1 MNVREKEALVRD
13 ESESSPSDSPNP
25 FKVSKSSVVYNASRS
40 NRAIAYREPRFV
52 SAMDA
57 RRMLSERS
65 QSLYEFITP
74 LEEEIRKLLK
84 ARRIAKK
91 SARSGVRSAAQL
103 VLSIIGKIAHRET
116 ALFSLEPNIP
126 LLLSA
131 LYAGSV
137 EASIVAGLVRR
148 AQAALAELE
157 AYLNT
162 GSGSFG
168 YGQSAA
174 LSDPNLGEGYDVG
187 RELEELGMLLKWYVR
202 RKMSLAAL
210 EVTALRAE
218 EMSEVEVLGGERE
231 EDALFGFEV
240 LHDHEVFG
248 AKGCYVTCG
257 ARLVGHDGQALWL
270 RVGVRWNGV
279 PVAVR
284 PEWNSWSDPG
294 GELAASAEV
303 SEAPA
308 FCSLVPI
315 RPNAQRL
322 VIDEVR
328 AFVPYGAL
336 DLPAGRCDVE
346 VVSSIVDSEGREVL
360 ATSRREGICIPR
372 RELVHTNVPAPHSVG
387 MWPHDVVSG
396 DKISELRVSSGYKV
410 LGGWERHTISISFD
424 LSLFMH
430 AGESVLLECRFLDE
444 KGDLVEL
451 SSLGIPYVAADID
464 SASES
469 VTSYRYRRTL
479 HPKGA
484 WAHFRGLCIDIP
496 VEFLLI
502 DTSSKFLTCEVVVVS
517 SDDRVLCGDMGVV
530 DMVRATPANHPG
542 VDKTGSS
549 DPHSES
555 IASGVEIESLDIDA
569 NWAFGGEETIRV
581 QATFCPK
588 DASRRLAELASGRV
602 GELFSPYRVEIALE
616 REDGHVLL
624 QAFSDPLGISFKPV
638 TRGVCVE
645 GHTGLSEH
653 SVVTNFIKDEVLAWS
668 LAWSGDRQPG
678 KVRLFARVAVRDL
691 SGELL
696 ASEGKE
702 FYVKP
707 TAGHQK
713 KVMAFGAAHPSIID
727 VVAHTFVQAPK
738 VSCRALV
745 NLPHGRFLGE
755 GFQLEASLVD
765 STGAKTQS
773 VQRKVM
779 AHRLSGWTKQQMGL
793 SQMAVEWE
801 HDLTPTTQ
809 PPCHVHVRVLSNQ
822 GEVLQTLQQP
832 VKSSGV
838 LSEPTDSSAVSAS
851 TGLQSS
857 ERMVPEDAIVD
868 DESAPKGQQKG
879 LLSWL
884 WR

>member
-1 MNVREKEALVRD
+1 LHD
-13 ESESSPSDSPNP
+13 
-25 FKVSKSSVVYNASRS
+25 F
-40 NRAIAYREPRFV
+40 IA
-52 SAMDA
+52 
-57 RRMLSERS
+57 
-65 QSLYEFITP
+65 P
-74 LEEEIRKLLK
+74 LEEEVRKLLK
-84 ARRIAKK
+84 TRRLSKK
-91 SARSGVRSAAQL
+91 GARSGVRSAGQL
-103 VLSIIGKIAHRET
+103 VLSVVGKIAHRET

-137 EASIVAGLVRR
+137 EASIVSGLVRR

-157 AYLNT
+157 
-162 GSGSFG
+162 G
-168 YGQSAA
+168 YHANAPSLLDGA
-174 LSDPNLGEGYDVG
+174 LSEGVRHFGLHDPNLGEGYDVG

-210 EVTALRAE
+210 EVSALRVE
-218 EMSEVEVLGGERE
+218 EMSEVELLGADRE
-231 EDALFGFEV
+231 EDAIFGFEV

-248 AKGCYVTCG
+248 AKGCYITCG

-270 RVGVRWNGV
+270 RVGVRWNGI
-279 PVAVR
+279 PVSVR
-284 PEWNSWSDPG
+284 PEWSSWSDPG
-294 GELAASAEV
+294 GLGNALTEI
-303 SEAPA
+303 SEAA
-308 FCSLVPI
+308 VFCSLVPI

-336 DLPAGRCDVE
+336 DLPSGRCDVE
-346 VVSSIVDSEGREVL
+346 VVAAVVDSDGNEVL
-360 ATSRREGICIPR
+360 TASRREGICIPR
-372 RELVHTNVPAPHSVG
+372 RELVHSNVPAPHSVG

-396 DKISELRVSSGYKV
+396 DKLSELRVSAGYKV
-410 LGGWERHTISISFD
+410 LGGWERHTISVSFD

-444 KGDLVEL
+444 RGDLIEL
-451 SSLGIPYVAADID
+451 SSLGIPYVAADLD

-484 WAHFRGLCIDIP
+484 WAHFRGLCVDIP
-496 VEFLLI
+496 VEFLLVE
-502 DTSSKFLTCEVVVVS
+502 DGTKFLTCEVVVVS

-530 DMVRATPANHPG
+530 DMMRLSQTSAAAST
-542 VDKTGSS
+542 SS
-549 DPHSES
+549 DRDNVREGQMAS
-555 IASGVEIESLDIDA
+555 ISSGVEVESLEVDA
-569 NWAFGGEETIRV
+569 NWVFAGEEVIRV

-602 GELFSPYRVEIALE
+602 GELFSPYRVELSLE

-653 SVVTNFIKDEVLAWS
+653 SVVANFNKGEVLAWS
-668 LAWSGDRQPG
+668 LVWSGERQPA
-678 KVRLFARVAVRDL
+678 KFKLFVRVSVRDL
-691 SGELL
+691 SGNEL
-696 ASEGKE
+696 ATESRE

-707 TAGHQK
+707 NVSNQR
-713 KVMAFGAAHPSIID
+713 KVLPFGAPLPQVID
-727 VVAHTFVQAPK
+727 LVAHTFVQAPK

-745 NLPHGRFLGE
+745 NLPHGRFLNE
-755 GFQLEASLVD
+755 GFLLDAALVD
-765 STGAKTQS
+765 ATGRKLDTL
-773 VQRKVM
+773 QRKVA
-779 AHRLSGWTKQQMGL
+779 AHRLSGWTKQQIGL

-801 HDLTPTTQ
+801 HAILSASSSQ
-809 PPCHVHVRVLSNQ
+809 LSIVLKIQSHQ
-822 GEVLQTLQQP
+822 GEILQTVSQP
-832 VKSSGV
+832 VKSSGL
-838 LSEPTDSSAVSAS
+838 LSEPTDESLVGKNGTLDGNVS
-851 TGLQSS
+851 GS
-857 ERMVPEDAIVD
+857 ERVIPEESVAGRF
-868 DESAPKGQQKG
+868 DEGNSQSKGI
-879 LLSWL
+879 LSWL

>member
-1 MNVREKEALVRD
+1 MRD
-13 ESESSPSDSPNP
+13 EPETALNDSPNP
-25 FKVSKSSVVYNASRS
+25 FKVSKSSVVLTASRPS
-40 NRAIAYREPRFV
+40 RAIAYREPRYI
-52 SAMDA
+52 SSGDA
-57 RRMLSERS
+57 RKLLSDRS
-65 QSLYEFITP
+65 QSLHDFIAP
-74 LEEEIRKLLK
+74 LEEEVRKLLK
-84 ARRIAKK
+84 ARRLSKK
-91 SARSGVRSAAQL
+91 GARSGVRSAAQL
-103 VLSIIGKIAHRET
+103 VLSVVGKIAHRET

-137 EASIVAGLVRR
+137 EASIVSGLVRR

-157 AYLNT
+157 SYHSN
-162 GSGSFG
+162 SGSITEGGRHFG
-168 YGQSAA
+168 
-174 LSDPNLGEGYDVG
+174 LNDPNLGEGYDVG

-210 EVTALRAE
+210 EVSALRAE
-218 EMSEVEVLGGERE
+218 EMSEVELLGGDRE

-270 RVGVRWNGV
+270 RLGVRWNGI
-279 PVAVR
+279 PVTVR
-284 PEWNSWSDPG
+284 PEWSSWSDPG
-294 GELAASAEV
+294 GIGNSHSEV
-303 SEAPA
+303 SEAA
-308 FCSLVPI
+308 VFCSLVPI

-336 DLPAGRCDVE
+336 DLPSGRCDVE
-346 VVSSIVDSEGREVL
+346 VVAAIVDSDGNEVL
-360 ATSRREGICIPR
+360 TASRREGICIPR
-372 RELVHTNVPAPHSVG
+372 RELVHSNVPSPHSVG

-396 DKISELRVSSGYKV
+396 DKLSELRVSAGYKV
-410 LGGWERHTISISFD
+410 LGGWERHTISVSFD

-451 SSLGIPYVAADID
+451 SSLGIPYVAADLD

-484 WAHFRGLCIDIP
+484 WAHFRGLCVDIP
-496 VEFLLI
+496 VEFLLVEEG
-502 DTSSKFLTCEVVVVS
+502 TKFLTCEVVVVS

-530 DMVRATPANHPG
+530 DMMRLSQTSPASSSANARDGVGEGQTTP
-542 VDKTGSS
+542 
-549 DPHSES
+549 
-555 IASGVEIESLDIDA
+555 IASGVEVESLEVDA
-569 NWAFGGEETIRV
+569 NWVFAGEEAIRV

-602 GELFSPYRVEIALE
+602 GELFSPYRVELSLE

-653 SVVTNFIKDEVLAWS
+653 SVVANFNKAEVLAWS
-668 LAWSGDRQPG
+668 LTWSGERQPA
-678 KVRLFARVAVRDL
+678 KLKLFVRVSVRDL
-691 SGELL
+691 SGNEL
-696 ASEGKE
+696 ATESKE

-707 TAGHQK
+707 TLSNQR
-713 KVMAFGAAHPSIID
+713 KVLPFGAPLPQVID
-727 VVAHTFVQAPK
+727 LVAHTFVQAPK

-745 NLPHGRFLGE
+745 NLPHGRFLNE
-755 GFQLEASLVD
+755 GYLLNATLVD
-765 STGAKTQS
+765 STGAKLDTL
-773 VQRKVM
+773 QRKVA
-779 AHRLSGWTKQQMGL
+779 AHRLSGWTKQQIGL

-801 HDLTPTTQ
+801 HVIPAVSTSQLSIALTIQ
-809 PPCHVHVRVLSNQ
+809 SHQ
-822 GEVLQTLQQP
+822 GELFQTVTQA

-838 LSEPTDSSAVSAS
+838 LSEPVDDSLV
-851 TGLQSS
+851 GQNGNLGGNHGSS
-857 ERMVPEDAIVD
+857 ERAIPEDAIVGGF
-868 DESAPKGQQKG
+868 EEGKPQSKG